1 MVSYT
6 LVWHHRWLQLKMIWG
21 RPLLTAHQAVSAN
34 ALGVF
39 YHITA
44 CEVTTLK
51 VHGRGIQPTS
61 FALLLTSGND
71 VKLVNGD
78 VLKDIDL
85 VVMAT
90 GYNQRFPFLDHIWPL
105 EKQLQCE
112 LYHHVVPTEPEM
124 DGLGFILVI
133 KAT

>member
-1 MVSYT
+1 M
-6 LVWHHRWLQLKMIWG
+6 G
-21 RPLLTAHQAVSAN
+21 
-34 ALGVF
+34 ALCK
-39 YHITA
+39 ITA
-44 CEVTTLK
+44 CDVTTLK

-90 GYNQRFPFLDHIWPL
+90 GYHQRFPFLDHIWPL
-105 EKQLQCE
+105 EKQLKCE

-124 DGLGFILVI
+124 DGLGFILVN